1 MLGIPVAKFQLNGLF
16 STESYLNYALGIGS
30 NDLTN
35 FSICERINVEYFRGT
50 YSTFFSY
57 ATHYSDNSFV
67 FDLRAHQNENEI
79 SLTLAAKK
87 YPDVTGA
94 HQIFYKFQ
102 DLRIH
107 KKWYHICFTMRVN
120 LLNSTT
126 VVSVAALY
134 INGKKVQKGIMCI
147 R

>member
-1 MLGIPVAKFQLNGLF
+1 MAKFQLNGLF
-16 STESYLNYALGIGS
+16 STESYLNYALGIGP

-35 FSICERINVEYFRGT
+35 FSICERINVEYFRGVYT
-50 YSTFFSY
+50 NFFSY
-57 ATHYSDNSFV
+57 ASHYADNSFV
-67 FDLRAHQNENEI
+67 FDLRPRQSENEI
-79 SLTLAAKK
+79 SLFVSGIKNELM
-87 YPDVTGA
+87 PDEERLF
-94 HQIFYKFQ
+94 HYFPDI
-102 DLRIH
+102 RIH

>member
-1 MLGIPVAKFQLNGLF
+1 MAKLQLNGLF
-16 STESYLNYALGIGS
+16 TSQSYINHELGIGP

-134 INGKKVQKGIMCI
+134 INGNKVQKGIMCI